1 MSKAMRTPL
10 NIMIVEDEALLAMD
24 IEAIAEDVGY
34 VVIGTAISLRE
45 VQRFPESIDPHVAF
59 VDMHLAEGSNGLEV
73 TAHINKH
80 WPDAV
85 VIFLTANVKKIP
97 QDFAGA
103 HGVIAKPFSRAGLMS
118 VLHYLEQGITDPPP
132 RSTEPTSFQPSPALA
147 ASWARG

>member
-1 MSKAMRTPL
+1 MRTPL

-34 VVIGTAISLRE
+34 VVVGTAISLRE
-45 VQRFPESIDPHVAF
+45 VQRFPESFDPHVAL

-73 TAHINKH
+73 TAHINKR
-80 WPDAV
+80 WPNAV

-103 HGVIAKPFSRAGLMS
+103 QGVIAKPFSRAGLIS
-118 VLHYLEQGITDPPP
+118 ALHYLEQGICNPPP
-132 RSTEPTSFQPSPALA
+132 SSVEPSSFQPSPALA
-147 ASWARG
+147 ASWAHG